1 MSEIPTIKV
10 KRDGPKGYRIIN
22 LSSFDPAIHEPFTP
36 VMSAAGS
43 ASWPS
48 DTEMRVAIK
57 AATGK
62 SPGPRTSREA
72 LIEQFNAIPKGDV

>member
-22 LSSFDPAIHEPFTP
+22 LASFNPAVHEPFEAVEAATP
-36 VMSAAGS
+36 V
-43 ASWPS
+43 ASVS
-48 DTEMRVAIK
+48 TGAEMRATIK

-62 SPGPRTSREA
+62 APGPRTSHDELVR
-72 LIEQFNAIPKGDV
+72 QFNEIEG